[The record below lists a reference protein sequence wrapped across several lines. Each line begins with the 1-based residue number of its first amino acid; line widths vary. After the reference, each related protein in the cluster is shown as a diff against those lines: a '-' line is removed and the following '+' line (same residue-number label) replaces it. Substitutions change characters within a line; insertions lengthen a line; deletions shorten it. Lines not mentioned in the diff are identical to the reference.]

1 MARPVIGICTAVE
14 RARWSVW
21 DQQALLL
28 PRSYV
33 DAVQHAGG
41 VALLLPPDP
50 EVERDPDEVLDLL
63 DGLILA
69 GGADIDPATY
79 GAEPHPE
86 THGTVPERDGFEVAL
101 ARRAIGR

>member
-33 DAVQHAGG
+33 DAIQRAGG
-41 VALLLPPDP
+41 LALLLPPDP
-50 EVERDPDEVLDLL
+50 RAERDPD
-63 DGLILA
+63 
-69 GGADIDPATY
+69 
-79 GAEPHPE
+79 
-86 THGTVPERDGFEVAL
+86 AL
-101 ARRAIGR
+101 EAFARNG